1 MISSQAY
8 PKSLSKN
15 QSLARKEKICLKQEA
30 QGKWP
35 DSTMLIRASII
46 SINKVVLLQKK
57 RENLIMTTIMLRK
70 LPSTLF
76 HSSTTRTTFAT
87 VLSRKRKLLLP
98 ETVSS
103 KNKIHSRDAC
113 YIRIR
118 IQMTFTTLIS
128 MRIVSMTNLE
138 SMFQM
143 NIGSVLKTDN
153 NCKRLSLTRLKV
165 TSKNS
170 ERKIGK
176 RWAIRSQSIQKMS
189 PKWLKILK
197 SLKGNSIQR
206 NLSTKVN
213 VWLNI
218 KTL

>member
-15 QSLARKEKICLKQEA
+15 QSLARKEKICLKLEA

-76 HSSTTRTTFAT
+76 HSSTTRTTTAT
-87 VLSRKRKLLLP
+87 VLSRKRKLLQP

-103 KNKIHSRDAC
+103 KNKIHSRGTLGSISGLC
-113 YIRIR
+113 HIR
-118 IQMTFTTLIS
+118 L
-128 MRIVSMTNLE
+128 
-138 SMFQM
+138 
-143 NIGSVLKTDN
+143 
-153 NCKRLSLTRLKV
+153 
-165 TSKNS
+165 
-170 ERKIGK
+170 
-176 RWAIRSQSIQKMS
+176 
-189 PKWLKILK
+189 LK
-197 SLKGNSIQR
+197 SI
-206 NLSTKVN
+206 LSDTLG
-213 VWLNI
+213 WLWFR
-218 KTL
+218 LLF